1 MSHGSE
7 RRDARWTARYEKS
20 QAAFDAR
27 GRDSDGAG
35 GWVERLSGPDGV
47 SYRIEVIPA
56 GEPVGRD
63 YWFYVRFV
71 LSWFVRGWYPRARN
85 EDWVVEVK
93 PDQRRAALTRLRFRT
108 YLEALEY
115 VRQARLV
122 VKIGR
127 GSLES

>member
-1 MSHGSE
+1 M
-7 RRDARWTARYEKS
+7 
-20 QAAFDAR
+20 
-27 GRDSDGAG
+27 
-35 GWVERLSGPDGV
+35 

-71 LSWFVRGWYPRARN
+71 LSWFVRGWCPRARN

-93 PDQRRAALTRLRFRT
+93 PDQRRVALTRLRFRT

-115 VRQARLV
+115 VRQTRLV
-122 VKIGR
+122 VKTGR